1 MADTNLVQVG
11 DVVVVMGKVL
21 GLLWMRNPMTI
32 TFQKEQQAAIPGR
45 AVTAGQQVPNSS
57 KKGEPAC
64 A

>member
-32 TFQKEQQAAIPGR
+32 TFQKEQQAPVPGR
-45 AVTAGQQVPNSS
+45 AVTAGRQVPRSS
-57 KKGEPAC
+57 KKGDPAC